1 MTLPPIDSAVV
12 SVILSRPEREFYNAL
27 LEKSQSVFERY
38 VKEGTAAKSW
48 FAIFSLLQRY
58 YHNILVGEII
68 LSPELS
74 NPIFL
79 VVMNRLRQ
87 ACDHV
92 SLTVKNRFDDSEIEA
107 GDATATSDGAV
118 SDKVNICILEFNFH
132 ACIHELKLINA
143 TLVSHGSIEQIQNYR
158 SRCPM

>member
-1 MTLPPIDSAVV
+1 MTKNRKPILTLPPIDSAVV

-38 VKEGTAAKSW
+38 VKAGTAAKSW

-58 YHNILVGEII
+58 DNIFVGEII

-74 NPIFL
+74 NPDLIFL
-79 VVMNRLRQ
+79 VVINRLRQ

-118 SDKVNICILEFNFH
+118 SDKVNICILGHNFH
-132 ACIHELKLINA
+132 ACIRELKLIN
-143 TLVSHGSIEQIQNYR
+143 VSF
-158 SRCPM
+158 SRIY